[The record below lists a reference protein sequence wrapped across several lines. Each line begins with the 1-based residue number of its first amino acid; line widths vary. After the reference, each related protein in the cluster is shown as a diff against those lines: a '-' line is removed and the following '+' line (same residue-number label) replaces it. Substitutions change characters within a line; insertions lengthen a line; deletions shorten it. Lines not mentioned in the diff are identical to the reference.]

1 MGISP
6 QICHELKRA
15 GFDEPFEVQRETI
28 PDMIMGRDICCR
40 APTGSGKTLAF
51 GIPILERTPRSQPF
65 LPKSLILTPTR
76 ELAEQIYS
84 VLDPIAWGINLRVM
98 SIYGGVAYGKQ
109 TRRLER
115 GVDIVVACPG
125 RLLDL
130 LERGSLSLEEVEIVV
145 LDEADRMADM
155 GFTDPVCDILDQ
167 CSSKSQ
173 TIMFSATL
181 DDEVAVIRDKYQ
193 NEPVTIEVGPKEIPV
208 DQMLHHFWLMKSSM
222 KSRVAAEAIRK
233 SGRGFIFCR
242 TRAGVERVTDEVEEE
257 GLRVTA
263 IHGGMQQNKRERA
276 LTEFND
282 GNTHAIVATDV
293 AARGL
298 DIPGI
303 NCVIHYDPPENG
315 KAFKHRSGRTA
326 RAGGSGTVISF
337 VQNPQKGK
345 WSKIQRE
352 VGLNVK
358 YEPPEFNDLIQHEEI
373 SYIAPPPRRNR
384 SRDRKDRRGRPNSG
398 NDRKN
403 NHYGGRN
410 WKGGGGGGRGRGGGG
425 GRSRGGG
432 GRNSGR
438 SSNRGGGGGRNS
450 GRSSNRGG
458 RRN

>member
-1 MGISP
+1 
-6 QICHELKRA
+6 
-15 GFDEPFEVQRETI
+15 
-28 PDMIMGRDICCR
+28 
-40 APTGSGKTLAF
+40 
-51 GIPILERTPRSQPF
+51 
-65 LPKSLILTPTR
+65 
-76 ELAEQIYS
+76 
-84 VLDPIAWGINLRVM
+84 
-98 SIYGGVAYGKQ
+98 
-109 TRRLER
+109 
-115 GVDIVVACPG
+115 
-125 RLLDL
+125 
-130 LERGSLSLEEVEIVV
+130 
-145 LDEADRMADM
+145 
-155 GFTDPVCDILDQ
+155 
-167 CSSKSQ
+167 
-173 TIMFSATL
+173 
-181 DDEVAVIRDKYQ
+181 
-193 NEPVTIEVGPKEIPV
+193 
-208 DQMLHHFWLMKSSM
+208 MLHHFWLMKSSM

-358 YEPPEFNDLIQHEEI
+358 FGPPEFNDLIQHEEI
-373 SYIAPPPRRNR
+373 SYIAPPPKRNH

-403 NHYGGRN
+403 NHYGGRS

-425 GRSRGGG
+425 GRGRGGG
-432 GRNSGR
+432 GGR
-438 SSNRGGGGGRNS
+438 GRGGGGGRGQGGGGGRNS